1 MLLEESVLDVEI
13 KEKGKKKKKHRIM
26 PKLRERLHRHLK
38 PREEQEKTV

>member
-13 KEKGKKKKKHRIM
+13 KEKGKKKKHRIM